1 MIRLLTFCTLALA
14 LLTSAATPALAHK
27 PSDSYLK
34 ISVQENVVEGQWDI
48 ALRDLD
54 HAIGL
59 DGNDDG
65 SITWGE
71 LRARQDS
78 IATYAISR
86 LRIERGD
93 SPCSLVPAAHLVD
106 EHSDGAYAVLRFVAH
121 CAAAAE
127 DAARHRLFA
136 VLRSR
141 SAAPRPAPPRPAEW
155 SLHGYFQPFRADR
168 ACRCGG
174 DLRRAPVPPF
184 P

>member
-1 MIRLLTFCTLALA
+1 MIRLLICALPFA
-14 LLTSAATPALAHK
+14 LLASAATPALAHK

-34 ISVQENVVEGQWDI
+34 ISVQENVAEGQWDI

-71 LRARQDS
+71 LRARQDT

-93 SPCSLVPAAHLVD
+93 SPCSIVPAA
-106 EHSDGAYAVLRFVAH
+106 SSRRGA
-121 CAAAAE
+121 
-127 DAARHRLFA
+127 
-136 VLRSR
+136 
-141 SAAPRPAPPRPAEW
+141 
-155 SLHGYFQPFRADR
+155 Q
-168 ACRCGG
+168 
-174 DLRRAPVPPF
+174 
-184 P
+184 